1 MTKTTTTTPDNTA
14 ALAFLDDWKV
24 NSNLRVQ
31 TIRAIL
37 EAGCPDP
44 RRLLDEL
51 EGAKHDARLLD
62 QGLVAL
68 TECPGDL

>member
-1 MTKTTTTTPDNTA
+1 MTKTTTATPDNAA
-14 ALAFLDDWKV
+14 ALAFLTDWQV
-24 NSNLRVQ
+24 NANLRVQ

-51 EGAKHDARLLD
+51 EGAKHDAELLGR
-62 QGLVAL
+62 GLIAL